1 MKNPYLK
8 VGGRLDRFSTLP
20 SEMNFLV
27 RQGFLGVPPLAFLPV
42 IFSALGIEECTFLGC
57 CLAFV
62 DCSLCNFGLGLFLR
76 LAKLLQG
83 CFLFFFFFNQ
93 PHGFF
98 GNNISSPPNLFTLL
112 ICLLPMSSLAS
123 KHKTNRVCPFL
134 DIFSGLLC

>member
-8 VGGRLDRFSTLP
+8 VGGCLNGSSTLP

-27 RQGFLGVPPLAFLPV
+27 RQGFLGVPPLAFLPM

-62 DCSLCNFGLGLFLR
+62 DCSLYNFGLGLFLR
-76 LAKLLQG
+76 LAKLLQVF
-83 CFLFFFFFNQ
+83 CFLFFFLNQ

-98 GNNISSPPNLFTLL
+98 GNNIFSQSFHSSNLF
-112 ICLLPMSSLAS
+112 AS
-123 KHKTNRVCPFL
+123 YE
-134 DIFSGLLC
+134 FSCQ